1 MNNLWDKR
9 VVVWSAGLVAVGF
22 LGLLFPF
29 PGPLVTAA
37 LAAAGWIL
45 LVTKGVVVPAPAVAA
60 PVLEAEA
67 VEQRPPEVVE
77 VVSPALVDELER
89 FRARVEVIVGLK
101 GLVVTDTEAAV
112 LRLTNALFTLVA
124 NSKDVSAHIERSLA
138 FLTDG
143 DSGLKK
149 TVNNLEEQVAVFE
162 TLASHFKEVKESLSN
177 DIGSLT
183 QTVGNI
189 NQFSETLS
197 DLADQTNVLAI
208 NASIEAAR
216 VGIHGRGFAVI
227 ATQVQALARNS
238 KEISEKMARTV
249 QEVVS
254 NVESSFGRQVNRIHE
269 ADQLIVHSEQEL
281 RRWADHVGPQM
292 AEIGAMVEDSRRL
305 AGVVTGELNDVTVSL
320 QFQDRTRQ
328 VLDHLEQVAAQA
340 SEALVAASGLGSREV
355 SAARRD
361 EAFQAAARLFT
372 VKEEWA
378 AVPTLRPSPSGSKSV
393 EVF

>member
-1 MNNLWDKR
+1 MNNFWDKR
-9 VVVWSAGLVAVGF
+9 VVVWSAGLVVTGF
-22 LGLLFPF
+22 LGLVFPF
-29 PGPLVTAA
+29 PGPLVTVV
-37 LAAAGWIL
+37 LAAAGWLL
-45 LVTKGVVVPAPAVAA
+45 LVTKGLVPPAPPAAA
-60 PVLEAEA
+60 PELP
-67 VEQRPPEVVE
+67 VEIVQRPPEVRE
-77 VVSPALVDELER
+77 VVPPSLVDELER
-89 FRARVEVIVGLK
+89 FRARVEVIVHLK

-124 NSKDVSAHIERSLA
+124 NSKDVSSHIERSLA

-162 TLASHFKEVKESLSN
+162 TLATHFKEVKESLSN

-216 VGIHGRGFAVI
+216 VGLHGRGFAVI

-249 QEVVS
+249 QEVVA

-269 ADQLIVHSEQEL
+269 ADQLIVRSEQEL

-305 AGVVTGELNDVTVSL
+305 AQVVTGELNDVTVSL

-328 VLDHLEQVAAQA
+328 VLDHLERVVAQA
-340 SEALVAASGLGSREV
+340 NDALAGVTGLGDHPV
-355 SAARRD
+355 PGALRD
-361 EAFQAAARLFT
+361 EAFQAAAQHFT

-378 AVPTLRPSPSGSKSV
+378 AVPTLRPSPSGAKSV